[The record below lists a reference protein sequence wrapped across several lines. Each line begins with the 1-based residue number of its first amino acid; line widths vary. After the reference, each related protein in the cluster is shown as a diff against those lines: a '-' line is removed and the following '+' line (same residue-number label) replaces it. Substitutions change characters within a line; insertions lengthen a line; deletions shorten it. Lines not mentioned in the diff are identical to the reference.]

1 MTLAR
6 TFVLTFYSSLSTL
19 PLPYIASLPYVSFV
33 HKISVKAAD
42 VFGKKVELMIE
53 TLQAGAIVCARGATP
68 NPLNMANSRLV
79 NQCATQRLYACFNG
93 PIDPNMDL
101 DLLIYCNSGCR
112 SADTDF
118 WYRITTSTSTWQNP
132 TDANG
137 MDVEMWCD
145 MQMALNTTIFPSQL
159 APAAPA
165 DFKIADTSVAST
177 YEPNAAVS
185 VGALAASALAA
196 VGAAA
201 MAVLLM

>member
-1 MTLAR
+1 MSA
-6 TFVLTFYSSLSTL
+6 L
-19 PLPYIASLPYVSFV
+19 PPCPRIL
-33 HKISVKAAD
+33 ISVKAAD
-42 VFGKKVELMIE
+42 VTGRKVELMIE
-53 TLQAGAIVCARGATP
+53 TMQAGAVVCARDASA
-68 NPLNMANSRLV
+68 NPLNMANSRII
-79 NQCATQRLYACFNG
+79 NRCATQRLYACFNA
-93 PIDPNMDL
+93 PIEASMDL

-118 WYRITTSTSTWQNP
+118 WYRIITSSTTWKNP

-145 MQMALNTTIFPSQL
+145 MQMALNTTMFPSQL

-165 DFKIADTSVAST
+165 GFKVADTSAAST
-177 YEPNAAVS
+177 YAPNAAVS
-185 VGALAASALAA
+185 SMRAAAASALAA